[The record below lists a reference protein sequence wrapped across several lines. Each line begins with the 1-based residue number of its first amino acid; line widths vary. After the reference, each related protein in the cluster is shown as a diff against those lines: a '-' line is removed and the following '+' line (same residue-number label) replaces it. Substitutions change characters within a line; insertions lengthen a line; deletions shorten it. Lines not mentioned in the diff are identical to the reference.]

1 MSMNIP
7 LLPRVDRGCHGY
19 RKFASQL
26 QGHFK
31 KKSNFPVRTP
41 RRNPSSPVWRGFRRF
56 RASPFFFTKPTVPL
70 ASGTASSRR
79 GEISGDFRRTHVEPK
94 KAPEFRFTSPVRS
107 ESEQIE

>member
-56 RASPFFFTKPTVPL
+56 PRVTIFFHEAHRPARERDRIKPP
-70 ASGTASSRR
+70 RR
-79 GEISGDFRRTHVEPK
+79 N
-94 KAPEFRFTSPVRS
+94 
-107 ESEQIE
+107 